1 MNARWLVVAG
11 VMAAGAAFADPVTEE
26 VRDASITAQVETQF
40 LLNDGLNPFNINTT
54 TSDGIVTLSGSVR
67 EQSQKDLAAQLADDV
82 DGVMEVVNGITVV
95 PSHEGTREKRGWRA
109 VLQDK
114 STSAIVRTRLLY
126 HQEFKG
132 LRISIKTMSGMV
144 TLSGVVATEVQK
156 ASIETVASETQGV
169 DKVVNQLTV
178 RPKNEVDAV
187 QNVGRQFSD
196 EWIEKRVETAI
207 ALNRHL
213 SLRKV
218 GVEVDDGI
226 CILTGTVDSG
236 PEKVLAGSLAENIQG
251 VHVVQ
256 NDLAVL
262 NEDIEALG
270 AIEPLVPGASPDAG
284 AAPGVPEAPSE
295 VSSTPLESPP
305 PPPRVP

>member
-1 MNARWLVVAG
+1 MTVRWLVVAG
-11 VMAAGAAFADPVTEE
+11 IMTAGAAFADPVTED
-26 VRDASITAQVETQF
+26 VKDASITAQVETQF
-40 LLNDGLNPFNINTT
+40 LLSDQLSPFNINTT
-54 TSDGIVTLSGSVR
+54 TADRIVTLSGSVR
-67 EQSQKDLAAQLADDV
+67 DQSQKDLAADLADDV
-82 DGVMEVVNGITVV
+82 DGVMEVINAITVV
-95 PSHEGTREKRGWRA
+95 PSHAGAQDKRGWRE

-132 LRISIKTMSGMV
+132 LRISIKTISGVV
-144 TLSGVVATEVQK
+144 TLSGVVATELQK
-156 ASIETVASETQGV
+156 SNIGIVTTETQGV
-169 DKVVNQLTV
+169 DEVVNQLTV
-178 RPKNEVDAV
+178 RPKDEADAV
-187 QNVGRQFSD
+187 QNAGRQLSD

-236 PEKVLAGSLAENIQG
+236 PEKVLAGSMAENIQG
-251 VHVVQ
+251 VRNVQ

-262 NEDIEALG
+262 NDEIDTLG
-270 AIEPLVPGASPDAG
+270 AIEPLVAQDSQPEPASGAP
-284 AAPGVPEAPSE
+284 AAASE
-295 VSSTPLESPP
+295 VTSIPLESPQA
-305 PPPRVP
+305 PPRNP

>member
-1 MNARWLVVAG
+1 MLARCLFVAG
-11 VMAAGAAFADPVTEE
+11 FMAAGVAFADPVMEDIK
-26 VRDASITAQVETQF
+26 DASITAQVETQF
-40 LLNDGLNPFNINTT
+40 LLDENLSPFNINTT

-67 EQSQKDLAAQLADDV
+67 DQSHKDLAADLANDI
-82 DGVMEVVNGITVV
+82 DGVMEVINGITVV
-95 PSHEGTREKRGWRA
+95 PSHARAEDKRGWRA

-132 LRISIKTMSGMV
+132 LRISIRTVNGVV
-144 TLSGVVATEVQK
+144 TLSGVVATELQK
-156 ASIETVASETQGV
+156 TNIGIVASETQGV
-169 DKVVNQLTV
+169 VEVVNQLTV
-178 RPKNEVDAV
+178 RPKDEVDAV
-187 QNVGRQFSD
+187 QNVGRQLSD
-196 EWIEKRVETAI
+196 EWIEKRIETAI

-213 SLRKV
+213 GVRKV

-236 PEKVLAGSLAENIQG
+236 PEKVLAGSIAENIQG

-262 NEDIEALG
+262 NEDIDALG
-270 AIEPLVPGASPDAG
+270 AIEPLVPSDPKT
-284 AAPGVPEAPSE
+284 APAKPETPSA
-295 VSSTPLESPP
+295 VTSTPLESPP
-305 PPPRVP
+305 PPPRNP